1 MNLLQCER
9 KIYAKYRNGIEKK
22 LLMMQKD
29 PTKAAE
35 LRVES
40 SLCHVVSQAIKIR
53 KKKISLSQN
62 MYDHSKH

>member
-1 MNLLQCER
+1 MIQTCMNLLQCKR

-22 LLMMQKD
+22 LMMQKD

-40 SLCHVVSQAIKIR
+40 GLCHVVSQAIKIR
-53 KKKISLSQN
+53 K
-62 MYDHSKH
+62 